1 MQKTKKK
8 SFDWYGMRQHF
19 SIRKYHFGAASVLLG
34 MSLALGAGAQVAQ
47 AEGTVASSEATTVTI
62 ASSTATSASS
72 EAVVTE
78 ETLASTTETSVLAAE
93 TATSTSTET
102 VASTTETVASTTASS
117 ATTERSAA
125 INYIVQYVLEDGTVV
140 KADVNA
146 ATVNTTETTA
156 KATVVVSTDL
166 PAGYELASGQTATV
180 TQEVTEGAAN
190 VVTVKV
196 VKKAEATTTTA
207 TTESKAKETASSETT
222 TSTETAK
229 PSEAATTATVAETVK
244 TPATVEEAK
253 VVLEQVTSEAEVLAN
268 EAERLVAAADSDNTA
283 LKAAAAATKLTA
295 TEATAVLND
304 SAATLEAVNA
314 QIDTV
319 RTNVEALVLE
329 LRKYYV
335 NGDIVALLNT
345 TTSTTAATT
354 LNVTN
359 PNSVNYAQSGVWVI
373 PDPVKAAN
381 SGLPVA
387 DVKATI
393 TEADK
398 GYPTG
403 YSGDQ
408 DANRDTFLIYNL
420 DTVDGYGDGNN
431 FNDWVGHNYY
441 ITFSVSTDKTERETK
456 DVVYAKLVEKT
467 DAGDVVVNTMELTP
481 GVSNNFDELKV
492 LEGGGERGTTKYGF
506 LYTVQ
511 TVNGGTTRSLAIDNS
526 NGSNKNTHL
535 YNKLEPNVVGT
546 EYNSS
551 TAIVPGSTTQTTT
564 YYVKENEDTG
574 RPREMLA
581 KYTQTDGLVGDAFH
595 IAGAIDFDNYELIAS
610 ELPTVK
616 SGVLASDYVKGTQWV
631 VLRGNYNEARLLT
644 ITDESGSLQ
653 YQMYMLDPNN
663 PDWETFYKNNMANAT
678 IDDFK
683 DYFKLM
689 FTSEVIAPG
698 NKNTKEGTFSEKF
711 YEADKLVLES
721 TVVQVLNHNGDVL
734 GTLSD
739 DKSTITTTSG
749 ATISVASAT
758 NTMVTDTNG
767 DVYTLNHLKVYKTDA
782 DGKYVDVDGNVLTP
796 ILWHVDAP
804 QRKVNGKDEIYPG
817 YGTKTPIETDTVTVE
832 TGPWDKKDMSKDTES
847 VWYLGWNY
855 HTAASETRLTDSEA
869 GKTAWDFGG
878 LEMSMPNNNAKNEQH
893 ARYWYSEKG
902 GVEVYYITADG
913 TVLKDFTAAD
923 GSTVADKNVLVDH
936 GVAGTTYNTET
947 VRYASITAA
956 DGTVYYYKEI
966 DTKAADLHPVINDT
980 TDKDYRANEKIDA
993 EDGTIT
999 TDTVKQMTYV
1009 YEKAGSVNVNYV
1021 DVNGTEIKADV
1032 LDVENGQPGSNY
1044 DTLADNRPD
1053 TIVATDGKT
1062 YKLVPAGD
1070 YPVGTVAADSN
1081 LASGDA
1087 PTGAVEAGVTKEVTY
1102 VYQEVKGNVIVNYVD
1117 ENGKPISGI
1126 TDADKETA
1134 STVEDTP
1141 ESSTG
1146 TEYNTTDLR
1155 PNTITTADGK
1165 IYKLVPSANPANETG
1180 KVVEGTTEVT
1190 YVYKLVEGDV
1200 IVHYVDTEGNTIAK
1214 DVTDTQ
1220 ITDTGTDYNTKKDNK
1235 PEKIVNDETGK
1246 TYYILP
1252 ENEVKDGSAPEVGK
1266 VVEGTSHVTYVYQE
1280 AGNVVVNYITEDG
1293 KPLSGTTNTGATT
1306 ASTVDDTKD
1315 GKPGSTYDT
1324 TDLKPTKITTDE
1336 GKTYELV
1343 PASTVGDETGDVEAG
1358 KTKEVTYV
1366 YKEVK
1371 GNVVVNYVNTDGK
1384 VIQAPVTDTPETS
1397 TGTDYNTTDKKP
1409 EKIVEDAT
1417 GDVYYILPQD
1427 EVQAGSAPETG
1438 KVVEGTTEVTY
1449 VYQKAGNVVVNYI
1462 TEDGTVIKDPVNDET
1477 NQKPGTEYNTT
1488 DNKPTTITTKDGKTY
1503 ELIPAATRGNET
1515 GDVEAGKT
1523 TEVTY
1528 VYKEVKG
1535 SVVVNYISTTGEEL
1549 QAQVV
1554 DTPESSTGTG
1564 YDTTDVKPE
1573 TITTKDGRT
1582 FKLVPKMT
1590 QGSETGD
1597 VVPGVTEVT
1606 YVYEEVKGDVVVN
1619 YVNTDRKVIATPVVD
1634 TKTTSTGTAYDTTDN
1649 KPEKIVEDATG
1660 DVYYYKEVQAGSNE
1674 TGKVV
1679 EGTTEVTYVYEKAG
1693 NVVVN
1698 YTLADGTVIKDPVK
1712 DETNQ
1717 KPGSPYDTKD
1727 NKPETITTT
1736 DGKVYKLVPT
1746 ATKGNETGDV
1756 EAGKTIEV
1764 TYIYEE
1770 VKSDVVVEYYNTA
1783 GEVIAKTVVDEDDK
1797 SVGTDYDT
1805 DVDNKPAKITT
1816 EDGTVYYYKEVKDS
1830 SAPTTGKV
1838 AETTTTVQYVYEQ
1851 AGNVVVNYKLEDGTV
1866 IKAPVNDET
1875 NAKPG
1880 TEYNTTDNKPET
1892 ITTADGK
1899 TYELIPTATIGK
1911 ETGNVEA
1918 GKTTEVTYVYKEV
1931 KGSVVVNYVN
1941 TAGEVIA
1948 PQVVDTKTTSTGTDY
1963 DTTDNKP
1970 AKITTKDGKTY
1981 KLVPTLTKGSETGD
1995 VVPGVTQV
2003 TYVYEEVKGD
2013 VVVNYV
2019 NTDGKVIASQVVDT
2033 KTTSTGTDYDTTDNK
2048 PAKITAEDGTVYY
2061 YKEVDATSAT
2071 ETGKVVE
2078 GTTEITYVY
2087 EQAGSVTVNYVTTD
2101 GTVIK
2106 SPVKDEENAEPGK
2119 TYSTEDNKPETITT
2133 EDGKTY
2139 KLVPNATTGE
2149 ENGTITSGE
2158 DKQVTY
2164 VYEEVKG
2171 DVVVE
2176 YYNTAGEKIAKDVED
2191 TPASSTGTAYTTLDN
2206 KPAKITAADGTVY
2219 YYKEVKADSAAETGD
2234 VVEGTTTVQYVYEPA
2249 GSVTVNYVTTNGT
2262 PIKTPVK
2269 DEENAEPG
2277 KSYSTEDNKPTTIT
2291 TEDGKTYKLVPSLTT
2306 GEEKG
2311 SVTPGEDKQVTYV
2324 YEEVKGNVVVNYI
2337 DTEGNVIKA
2346 PVTDTPSTSTGT
2358 SYDTTDNKPTTI
2370 TTEDGTEYKLVPV
2383 LTKGNENGSVV
2394 EGTTQVTYV
2403 YQKVTPA
2410 AKTGNV
2416 VVEYYNTA
2424 GKQIASDVVDT
2435 PETTTGTVY
2444 ETFDFKPAS
2453 ITKDGVTYFY
2463 KEVKDTSAAEKG
2475 TVVEG
2480 TTTVQYVYEPAGSV
2494 TVNYVTTDGTVIKSP
2509 VKDEENAKPGK
2520 TYSTEDN
2527 KPTTITTEDGKTY
2540 KLVPSSTTGEE
2551 NGSVTSGEDKQ
2562 VTYVYEEVK
2571 GDVVVNYID
2580 TEGNVIKAPVT
2591 DTPSTSTGT
2600 SYDTTDNKPTTITT
2614 EDGTEYKLVPVL
2626 TKGEENGSV
2635 VEGTT
2640 QVTYVYQKVTTPAPN
2655 PNGSVVV
2662 NYVNTNGETIATS
2675 VNDTTDAAL
2684 DTTYNTTDFKPAV
2697 IKHNGVTYFY
2707 KEVKAGDNESG
2718 KVVEGTTEVTYVYE
2732 PAGSVTVNYVTTNGT
2747 VIKSPVK
2754 DEENA
2759 EPGKTYTTEDN
2770 KPSTI
2775 TTEDGKTYKL
2785 VPSLTTGE
2793 ENGSVTP
2800 GEDKQVTYVYEEVKG
2815 NVLVNYI
2822 DTEGNVIAA
2831 QVEDTSSTSTGTS
2844 YDTTDNKPTTIT
2856 IADGS
2861 VYELVPV
2868 LTQGNENG
2876 SVVEGTTEVT
2886 YVYRKVSSAVK
2897 SPVTNHVDEN
2907 GKSISP
2913 QEDGTKPNT
2922 SIPGYEFTG
2931 KTTTDEDGNVTHVY
2945 RKVSPK
2951 GTVVV
2956 NYVTEDGTVIKS
2968 PVNDETDAPAGK
2980 SYDTTDNKPTEI
2992 TKEDGSRYVLIP
3004 SKTIGTENGT
3014 VEGGKTTEITYVYK
3028 KVANWIPEIPG
3039 VPENERPVVPY
3050 PFDPNN
3056 PDVPVTPTPGTVIPN
3071 VPGYTPVD
3079 PKDNTPLKPVDP
3091 NDPGKGYVPPTPEKP
3106 GEDTPIPYVQ
3116 NGNVVVN
3123 YVTEDGTVIKAP
3135 VQDETNVP
3143 AGKSYDTTDNKPKT
3157 ITTEDGTTYE
3167 LVRVDG
3173 SENGKVEGGKTT
3185 EVTYVYRK
3193 VTPAKKVVT
3202 KHVDEEGNPIAP
3214 QEDGTTPNKSIPG
3227 YEFTGKTTTDENGNT
3242 THVYRKVTTPAK
3254 KVVTKH
3260 VDENGNPVSPQEEGT
3275 TPNKGNSI
3283 PGYVYV
3289 STTTDSDGNTT
3300 HVYRKVKTSHID
3312 ENGNPISPEEEG
3324 KTSNKGTSIPG
3335 YEFTGK
3341 TITLP
3346 NGDTLHIYR
3355 KKTPGTPT
3363 TPVTPEPG
3371 RPGTQVPSAPAKP
3384 GQPATPKAGKA
3395 QLPNTGETSSA
3406 TGVLG
3411 VAMLVAAL
3419 AIAGK
3424 RRRNED

>member
-1 MQKTKKK
+1 MRKAKKK
-8 SFDWYGMRQHF
+8 SFDWYGTRQHF

-34 MSLALGAGAQVAQ
+34 MSLALGAGAQAVQ
-47 AEGTVASSEATTVTI
+47 AEETLASSETTTAV
-62 ASSTATSASS
+62 ASTTDTSASS
-72 EAVVTE
+72 EAVVE
-78 ETLASTTETSVLAAE
+78 EATVASSTETAVSASE
-93 TATSTSTET
+93 TATSTSSSTE
-102 VASTTETVASTTASS
+102 ASTTETVATAT
-117 ATTERSAA
+117 ATSTERSAT

-222 TSTETAK
+222 TSTETK
-229 PSEAATTATVAETVK
+229 AATTEAVAETVK

-295 TEATAVLND
+295 SEATAVLND
-304 SAATLEAVNA
+304 SAATLESVNA
-314 QIDTV
+314 QIDAV
-319 RTNVEALVLE
+319 RTNVEALALE

-345 TTSTTAATT
+345 TTSADGTSTIDASNA
-354 LNVTN
+354 
-359 PNSVNYAQSGVWVI
+359 NSIYYAQNGVWYI
-373 PDPVKAAN
+373 PDLVKAAN
-381 SGLPVA
+381 SGLPVG
-387 DVKATI
+387 DQEATI
-393 TEADK
+393 TEGNKNIPD
-398 GYPTG
+398 GYIA
-403 YSGDQ
+403 DQ
-408 DANRDTFLIYNL
+408 DANRDTFLILNL
-420 DTVDGYGDGNN
+420 DTVAGDGKG
-431 FNDWVGHNYY
+431 FNDWVGKNYY
-441 ITFSVSTDKTERETK
+441 ITFSVSTDAAERAAN

-467 DAGDVVVNTMELTP
+467 DSGSTVVNTIELQN
-481 GVSNNFDELKV
+481 GVQNNFDELKV
-492 LEGGGERGTTKYGF
+492 LEAPGEHSTAYGF
-506 LYTVQ
+506 TYNVQ
-511 TVNGGTTRSLAIDNS
+511 TVNGGTTRNIALANS
-526 NGSNKNTHL
+526 NGNNRNAIVYS
-535 YNKLEPNVVGT
+535 KLESSRVGVPF
-546 EYNSS
+546 
-551 TAIVPGSTTQTTT
+551 TATTFLVTGSTTQTTS
-564 YYVKENEDTG
+564 YFVKENASTG
-574 RPREMLA
+574 RVRELLA
-581 KYTQTDGLVGDAFH
+581 KYTQTDGLIGDAFN
-595 IAGAIDFDNYELIAS
+595 IAGAIDFDNYELIDS
-610 ELPTVK
+610 ELPTVT
-616 SGVLASDYVKGTQWV
+616 SGTLVSDYVVGTQYV
-631 VLRGNYNEARLLT
+631 VLRGNYNEARMYT
-644 ITDESGSLQ
+644 ITDLDGSVQ
-653 YQMYMLDPNN
+653 IQTYMLDPNN
-663 PDWETFYKNNMANAT
+663 PDWETFYKNNMNNAT
-678 IDDFK
+678 ISDFPE
-683 DYFKLM
+683 YFKLM
-689 FTSEVIAPG
+689 FTTEVIAPQG
-698 NKNTKEGTFSEKF
+698 YNSKEGTFSSKF

-721 TVVQVLNHNGDVL
+721 TEIQVLDANGDVL
-734 GTLSD
+734 GVLSD
-739 DKSTITTTSG
+739 DKTTIKTTSG
-749 ATISVASAT
+749 ATISVAST
-758 NTMVTDTNG
+758 TDTMVTGKDGTI
-767 DVYTLNHLKVYKTDA
+767 YTVNYNKIYKTDA
-782 DGKYVDVDGNVLTP
+782 DGNYVDADGNVLTP
-796 ILWHVDAP
+796 IVWDYQKPNNEFVPGIYHDGEKGVD
-804 QRKVNGKDEIYPG
+804 GI
-817 YGTKTPIETDTVTVE
+817 TIS
-832 TGPWDKKDMSKDTES
+832 TGPLSATEHPEGVLYFGYTYKTS
-847 VWYLGWNY
+847 E
-855 HTAASETRLTDSEA
+855 SETRLTDSE
-869 GKTAWDFGG
+869 KDKRWDVGG
-878 LEMSMPNNNAKNEQH
+878 LEQTLRNANSKNEQH
-893 ARYWYSEKG
+893 ARYWYIEKG
-902 GVEVYYITADG
+902 GVEVYYITEDG
-913 TVLKDFTAAD
+913 TVLTDFTAAD
-923 GSTVADKNVLVDH
+923 GSTVADKNVIVGH
-936 GVAGTTYNTET
+936 GDTDSAYDTSS
-947 VRYASITAA
+947 VRYTSITAA
-956 DGTVYYYKEI
+956 DGTVYLYKEI
-966 DTKAADLHPVINDT
+966 DTTTANLHPVVNDT
-980 TDKDYRANEKIDA
+980 TDTDYRANEKIDA
-993 EDGTIT
+993 ETGTIK
-999 TDTVKQMTYV
+999 TDTVKQLTYV
-1009 YEKAGSVNVNYV
+1009 YEKAG
-1021 DVNGTEIKADV
+1021 
-1032 LDVENGQPGSNY
+1032 
-1044 DTLADNRPD
+1044 
-1053 TIVATDGKT
+1053 
-1062 YKLVPAGD
+1062 
-1070 YPVGTVAADSN
+1070 
-1081 LASGDA
+1081 
-1087 PTGAVEAGVTKEVTY
+1087 
-1102 VYQEVKGNVIVNYVD
+1102 NVIVHYVD
-1117 ENGKPISGI
+1117 ENGNPISGI
-1126 TDADKETA
+1126 TNAGTETE
-1134 STVEDTP
+1134 STVTDTDY
-1141 ESSTG
+1141 SVGG
-1146 TEYNTTDLR
+1146 TDYDTKDLK

-1165 IYKLVPSANPANETG
+1165 IYKLVPAATQGNETG
-1180 KVVEGTTEVT
+1180 EVVAGETLEVT

-1200 IVHYVDTEGNTIAK
+1200 IVHYVDTEGNTIAD

-1220 ITDTGTDYNTKKDNK
+1220 ITDTGTDYDTTDNK
-1235 PEKIVNDETGK
+1235 PNKIVNDETGDV
-1246 TYYILP
+1246 YYILP
-1252 ENEVKDGSAPEVGK
+1252 TDEVKAGDKETGK
-1266 VVEGTSHVTYVYQE
+1266 VVEGTTEVTYIYQK

-1343 PASTVGDETGDVEAG
+1343 PASTVGDETGTVEAG

-1384 VIQAPVTDTPETS
+1384 VIASQVDDTKTTS
-1397 TGTDYNTTDKKP
+1397 TGTDYNTTDNKP

-1619 YVNTDRKVIATPVVD
+1619 YVNTDGKVIASQVVD
-1634 TKTTSTGTAYDTTDN
+1634 TKTTSTGTDYDTTDN

-1660 DVYYYKEVQAGSNE
+1660 DVYYILPTDEVKAGDKE

-1679 EGTTEVTYVYEKAG
+1679 EGTTEVTYIYQKAG

-1698 YTLADGTVIKDPVK
+1698 YITEAGTVIKQPVN

-1717 KPGSPYDTKD
+1717 KPGTEYNTTD
-1727 NKPETITTT
+1727 NKHETITTT
-1736 DGKVYKLVPT
+1736 DGKVYKLVPA
-1746 ATKGNETGDV
+1746 ATIGNETGDV
-1756 EAGKTIEV
+1756 EAGKTTEV
-1764 TYIYEE
+1764 TYVYKE
-1770 VKSDVVVEYYNTA
+1770 VTSDVVVEYYNTA

-1805 DVDNKPAKITT
+1805 DVDHKPEKITT

-1899 TYELIPTATIGK
+1899 TYELIPTATIGN
-1911 ETGNVEA
+1911 ETGDVEA

-1931 KGSVVVNYVN
+1931 KGSVVVNYVDEN
-1941 TAGEVIA
+1941 GNPISGVTDAGKETASTVE
-1948 PQVVDTKTTSTGTDY
+1948 DTPETSTGTKY
-1963 DTTDNKP
+1963 DTTDLRPNT
-1970 AKITTKDGKTY
+1970 ITTADGKTY
-1981 KLVPTLTKGSETGD
+1981 KLVPKLTQGSETGE

-2019 NTDGKVIASQVVDT
+2019 NTDGKVIATPVVDT
-2033 KTTSTGTDYDTTDNK
+2033 KTTSTGTAYDTTDNK
-2048 PAKITAEDGTVYY
+2048 PTKIVEDSTGDVYY
-2061 YKEVDATSAT
+2061 YKEVDAKSAT
-2071 ETGKVVE
+2071 ETGNVVE
-2078 GTTEITYVY
+2078 GTTEVTYVY
-2087 EQAGSVTVNYVTTD
+2087 EKAGSVTVNYVTTD

-2106 SPVKDEENAEPGK
+2106 S
-2119 TYSTEDNKPETITT
+2119 
-2133 EDGKTY
+2133 
-2139 KLVPNATTGE
+2139 
-2149 ENGTITSGE
+2149 
-2158 DKQVTY
+2158 
-2164 VYEEVKG
+2164 
-2171 DVVVE
+2171 
-2176 YYNTAGEKIAKDVED
+2176 
-2191 TPASSTGTAYTTLDN
+2191 
-2206 KPAKITAADGTVY
+2206 
-2219 YYKEVKADSAAETGD
+2219 
-2234 VVEGTTTVQYVYEPA
+2234 
-2249 GSVTVNYVTTNGT
+2249 
-2262 PIKTPVK
+2262 PVK

-2291 TEDGKTYKLVPSLTT
+2291 TEDGKTYRLVPNKTT
-2306 GEEKG
+2306 GEETG
-2311 SVTPGEDKQVTYV
+2311 TVTSGEDKQITYV
-2324 YEEVKGNVVVNYI
+2324 YEEVKGNVVVNYV

-2346 PVTDTPSTSTGT
+2346 PVTDTASTSTGT
-2358 SYDTTDNKPTTI
+2358 AYDTTDNKPETI

-2403 YQKVTPA
+2403 YRKVETPA

-2424 GKQIASDVVDT
+2424 GEKIATDVVDT

-2444 ETFDFKPAS
+2444 ETFDFKPAT

-2494 TVNYVTTDGTVIKSP
+2494 TVNYVTTDGTVIKTP
-2509 VKDEENAKPGK
+2509 VKDEENAEPGK

-2540 KLVPSSTTGEE
+2540 KLVPSLTTGEE

-2580 TEGNVIKAPVT
+2580 TEGNVIKASVT

-2684 DTTYNTTDFKPAV
+2684 DTAYDTTDYKPAV
-2697 IKHNGVTYFY
+2697 ITHNGVTYYY
-2707 KEVKAGDNESG
+2707 KEVKAGDSETG
-2718 KVVEGTTEVTYVYE
+2718 KVVEGTTSVTYVYE
-2732 PAGSVTVNYVTTNGT
+2732 PAGSVTVNYVTTDGT
-2747 VIKSPVK
+2747 VIKTPVK

-2759 EPGKTYTTEDN
+2759 EPGKTYSTEDN
-2770 KPSTI
+2770 KPTTI

-2793 ENGSVTP
+2793 ENGSVTS
-2800 GEDKQVTYVYEEVKG
+2800 GEDKKVTYVYEEVKG
-2815 NVLVNYI
+2815 NVVVNYI
-2822 DTEGNVIAA
+2822 DTEGNVIASP
-2831 QVEDTSSTSTGTS
+2831 VEDTASTSTGTS
-2844 YDTTDNKPTTIT
+2844 YNTTDNKPTTIT
-2856 IADGS
+2856 TADGS
-2861 VYELVPV
+2861 VYEIVPV

-2876 SVVEGTTEVT
+2876 SVVEGTTQVT

-2922 SIPGYEFTG
+2922 SISGYEFTG
-2931 KTTTDEDGNVTHVY
+2931 KTTVDKDGNVTHVY

-2956 NYVTEDGTVIKS
+2956 NYVTEDGTVISK
-2968 PVNDETDAPAGK
+2968 PVTDTP
-2980 SYDTTDNKPTEI
+2980 SSDVDTPYNTTDNKP
-2992 TKEDGSRYVLIP
+2992 G
-3004 SKTIGTENGT
+3004 
-3014 VEGGKTTEITYVYK
+3014 
-3028 KVANWIPEIPG
+3028 
-3039 VPENERPVVPY
+3039 
-3050 PFDPNN
+3050 
-3056 PDVPVTPTPGTVIPN
+3056 
-3071 VPGYTPVD
+3071 
-3079 PKDNTPLKPVDP
+3079 
-3091 NDPGKGYVPPTPEKP
+3091 
-3106 GEDTPIPYVQ
+3106 
-3116 NGNVVVN
+3116 
-3123 YVTEDGTVIKAP
+3123 
-3135 VQDETNVP
+3135 
-3143 AGKSYDTTDNKPKT
+3143 T
-3157 ITTEDGTTYE
+3157 ITFNGEEYE

-3173 SENGKVEGGKTT
+3173 TENGKVVEGETV
-3185 EVTYVYRK
+3185 VTYVYRK

-3202 KHVDEEGNPIAP
+3202 KHVDENGNPIAP

-3242 THVYRKVTTPAK
+3242 THVYRKVTPAK
-3254 KVVTKH
+3254 KVVTNH
-3260 VDENGNPVSPQEEGT
+3260 VDEEGNVISPQEDGT
-3275 TPNKGNSI
+3275 TPDKSI
-3283 PGYVYV
+3283 PGYEFTGK
-3289 STTTDSDGNTT
+3289 TTTDENGNTT
-3300 HVYRKVKTSHID
+3300 HVYRKVTPAKKVVTNHVD
-3312 ENGNPISPEEEG
+3312 EEGNVISPQED
-3324 KTSNKGTSIPG
+3324 GTTPDKSIPG

-3341 TITLP
+3341 TITDE
-3346 NGDTLHIYR
+3346 NGNTTHVYR
-3355 KKTPGTPT
+3355 KVTPKGTVVVNYITEDGTVISKPVTDTPSSDVDTPYNTTDNKPGTIT
-3363 TPVTPEPG
+3363 FNGEEYELV
-3371 RPGTQVPSAPAKP
+3371 RVDGTEN
-3384 GQPATPKAGKA
+3384 GKVVE
-3395 QLPNTGETSSA
+3395 GETVV
-3406 TGVLG
+3406 TYVY
-3411 VAMLVAAL
+3411 
-3419 AIAGK
+3419 
-3424 RRRNED
+3424 R

>member
-1 MQKTKKK
+1 MRKAKKK
-8 SFDWYGMRQHF
+8 SFDWYGTRQHF

-34 MSLALGAGAQVAQ
+34 MSLALGAGAQAVQ
-47 AEGTVASSEATTVTI
+47 A
-62 ASSTATSASS
+62 
-72 EAVVTE
+72 E
-78 ETLASTTETSVLAAE
+78 ETLASSETTTAVASTTDTSASTEAVVEEATVASSTETAVSASE
-93 TATSTSTET
+93 TATSTSSSTE
-102 VASTTETVASTTASS
+102 ASTTETVATAT
-117 ATTERSAA
+117 ATSTERSAT
-125 INYIVQYVLEDGTVV
+125 INYIVQYVLEDGTLV
-140 KADVNA
+140 KADVKL
-146 ATVNTTETTA
+146 ATVSTTEATA
-156 KATVVVSTDL
+156 KTSVTVATEL
-166 PAGYELASGQTATV
+166 PAGYELATGQAATV
-180 TQEVTEGAAN
+180 SQEVTENGEN
-190 VVTVKV
+190 IVTVKV
-196 VKKAEATTTTA
+196 VKKAEEKAATTTS
-207 TTESKAKETASSETT
+207 TETVKSSEAAAST

-229 PSEAATTATVAETVK
+229 SSEAATTTETVTETVK

-304 SAATLEAVNA
+304 SAATLESVNA
-314 QIDTV
+314 QIDAV
-319 RTNVEALVLE
+319 RTNVEALALE
-329 LRKYYV
+329 LRKFYP

-345 TTSTTAATT
+345 TTSTTAASS
-354 LNVTN
+354 LDVNN
-359 PNSVNYAQSGVWVI
+359 PNSVVYAQHGIWVI

-381 SGLPVA
+381 SGLPVG
-387 DVKATI
+387 DQPATI

-398 GYPTG
+398 NYPTG
-403 YSGDQ
+403 YIGDQ
-408 DANRDTFLIYNL
+408 DANRDTFAIYNL
-420 DTVDGYGDGNN
+420 DTANGYGDSNN

-456 DVVYAKLVEKT
+456 DVIYAKLVEKT

-492 LEGGGERGTTKYGF
+492 LEGDATHNTTYGF

-511 TVNGGTTRSLAIDNS
+511 TVNGGTTRSLTISNS
-526 NGSNKNTHL
+526 NGNNRNTFL
-535 YNKLEPNVVGT
+535 FNKLETNKVNQPVT
-546 EYNSS
+546 LAS
-551 TAIVPGSTTQTTT
+551 TIVPGSTTQSTT
-564 YYVKENEDTG
+564 YYVKENKDTG
-574 RPREMLA
+574 RPRELLA
-581 KYTQTDGLVGDAFH
+581 KYTQTDGLVGDKYH
-595 IAGAIDFDNYELIAS
+595 IAGAVDFDKYELIAS
-610 ELPTVK
+610 ELPPVTE
-616 SGVLASDYVKGTQWV
+616 GVLASDYVKGTQWV
-631 VLRGNYNEARLLT
+631 VLRGNNNQARLLT

-653 YQMYMLDPNN
+653 YQMYMLDPQN
-663 PDWETFYKNNMANAT
+663 PDWATFYKGNMANAT

-689 FTSEVIAPG
+689 FTSEVVAPG

-711 YEADKLVLES
+711 YEANKLVLES
-721 TVVQVLNHNGDVL
+721 TVVQVLDDNGDVL

-749 ATISVASAT
+749 ATIALASAT

-782 DGKYVDVDGNVLTP
+782 DGNYVDADGNVLTP
-796 ILWHVDAP
+796 IQWKVDAP
-804 QRKVNGKDEIYPG
+804 QRLVNGSYQIYPG
-817 YGTKTPIETDTVTVE
+817 YGTETPFTTDTVKVE
-832 TGPWDKKDMSKDTES
+832 TGPWNSNDMSKDTEA
-847 VWYLGWNY
+847 VWYFGWNY
-855 HTAASETRLTDSEA
+855 HTADSEKRLTDTEA
-869 GKTAWDFGG
+869 KPAWDFGG
-878 LEMSMPNNNAKNEQH
+878 AEFGMPNNNAKNEQH

-913 TVLKDFTAAD
+913 TVLTDFTAAD

-980 TDKDYRANEKIDA
+980 TDTDYRANEKIDA

-1220 ITDTGTDYNTKKDNK
+1220 ITDTGTDYNTKEDNK

-1343 PASTVGDETGDVEAG
+1343 PASTVGDETGTVEAG

-1397 TGTDYNTTDKKP
+1397 TGTDYNTTDNKP

-1660 DVYYYKEVQAGSNE
+1660 DVYYILPADEVKAGDKE

-1679 EGTTEVTYVYEKAG
+1679 EGTTEVTYIYQKAG

-1698 YTLADGTVIKDPVK
+1698 YITEDGTVIKQPVN

-1717 KPGSPYDTKD
+1717 KPGTEYNTTD
-1727 NKPETITTT
+1727 NKHETITTT
-1736 DGKVYKLVPT
+1736 DGKVYKLVPA
-1746 ATKGNETGDV
+1746 ATIGNETGDV
-1756 EAGKTIEV
+1756 EAGKTTEV
-1764 TYIYEE
+1764 TYVYKE
-1770 VKSDVVVEYYNTA
+1770 VTSDVVVEYYNTA

-1797 SVGTDYDT
+1797 SIGTDYDT
-1805 DVDNKPAKITT
+1805 DVDNKPEKITT

-1851 AGNVVVNYKLEDGTV
+1851 AGNVVVNYITEDGTV
-1866 IKAPVNDET
+1866 IKKPVNDET

-1880 TEYNTTDNKPET
+1880 TEYNTTDNKPTT
-1892 ITTADGK
+1892 ITTEDGK
-1899 TYELIPTATIGK
+1899 TYELIPTATIGT
-1911 ETGNVEA
+1911 EEGTVEA

-1931 KGSVVVNYVN
+1931 KGSVVVNYV
-1941 TAGEVIA
+1941 TTDGTVIKD
-1948 PQVVDTKTTSTGTDY
+1948 PVTDTPETSTGTSY

-1970 AKITTKDGKTY
+1970 ETITKDGKTY
-1981 KLVPTLTKGSETGD
+1981 KLVPKLTQGSETGD
-1995 VVPGVTQV
+1995 VVPGVTEV

-2019 NTDGKVIASQVVDT
+2019 NTDGKVIAPQVVDT
-2033 KTTSTGTDYDTTDNK
+2033 KTTSTGTGYDTTDNK
-2048 PAKITAEDGTVYY
+2048 PAKITTEDGTVYY
-2061 YKEVDATSAT
+2061 YKEVDAKSAT
-2071 ETGKVVE
+2071 ETGNVVE
-2078 GTTEITYVY
+2078 GTTEVTYVY
-2087 EQAGSVTVNYVTTD
+2087 EKAGSVTVNYVTTD

-2106 SPVKDEENAEPGK
+2106 S
-2119 TYSTEDNKPETITT
+2119 
-2133 EDGKTY
+2133 
-2139 KLVPNATTGE
+2139 
-2149 ENGTITSGE
+2149 
-2158 DKQVTY
+2158 
-2164 VYEEVKG
+2164 
-2171 DVVVE
+2171 
-2176 YYNTAGEKIAKDVED
+2176 
-2191 TPASSTGTAYTTLDN
+2191 
-2206 KPAKITAADGTVY
+2206 
-2219 YYKEVKADSAAETGD
+2219 
-2234 VVEGTTTVQYVYEPA
+2234 
-2249 GSVTVNYVTTNGT
+2249 
-2262 PIKTPVK
+2262 PVK

-2291 TEDGKTYKLVPSLTT
+2291 TEDGKTYKLVPNKTT
-2306 GEEKG
+2306 GEETG
-2311 SVTPGEDKQVTYV
+2311 TVTSGEDKQITYV
-2324 YEEVKGNVVVNYI
+2324 YEEVKGDVVVNYV

-2346 PVTDTPSTSTGT
+2346 PVTDTASTSTGT
-2358 SYDTTDNKPTTI
+2358 AYDTTDNKPETI

-2424 GKQIASDVVDT
+2424 GEKIASDVVDT

-2509 VKDEENAKPGK
+2509 VKDEENAEPGK

-2684 DTTYNTTDFKPAV
+2684 DTAYDTTDYKPAV
-2697 IKHNGVTYFY
+2697 IKHNGVTYYY
-2707 KEVKAGDNESG
+2707 KEVKAGDSETG

-2732 PAGSVTVNYVTTNGT
+2732 PAGSVTVNYVTTDGT
-2747 VIKSPVK
+2747 VIKTPVK

-2759 EPGKTYTTEDN
+2759 EPGKTYSTEDN
-2770 KPSTI
+2770 KPTTI

-2793 ENGSVTP
+2793 ENGSVTS

-2815 NVLVNYI
+2815 NVVVNYI
-2822 DTEGNVIAA
+2822 DTEGNVIASP
-2831 QVEDTSSTSTGTS
+2831 VEDTASTSTGTG
-2844 YDTTDNKPTTIT
+2844 YNTTDNKPTTIT
-2856 IADGS
+2856 TADGS
-2861 VYELVPV
+2861 VYEIVPV

-2876 SVVEGTTEVT
+2876 SVVEGTTQVT

-2907 GKSISP
+2907 GKTISP

-2931 KTTTDEDGNVTHVY
+2931 KTTVDEDGNVTHVY
-2945 RKVSPK
+2945 RKVTPK

-2956 NYVTEDGTVIKS
+2956 NYVTEDGTVISK
-2968 PVNDETDAPAGK
+2968 PVTDTP
-2980 SYDTTDNKPTEI
+2980 SSDVDTPYDTTDNKP
-2992 TKEDGSRYVLIP
+2992 G
-3004 SKTIGTENGT
+3004 
-3014 VEGGKTTEITYVYK
+3014 
-3028 KVANWIPEIPG
+3028 
-3039 VPENERPVVPY
+3039 
-3050 PFDPNN
+3050 
-3056 PDVPVTPTPGTVIPN
+3056 
-3071 VPGYTPVD
+3071 
-3079 PKDNTPLKPVDP
+3079 
-3091 NDPGKGYVPPTPEKP
+3091 
-3106 GEDTPIPYVQ
+3106 
-3116 NGNVVVN
+3116 
-3123 YVTEDGTVIKAP
+3123 
-3135 VQDETNVP
+3135 
-3143 AGKSYDTTDNKPKT
+3143 T
-3157 ITTEDGTTYE
+3157 ITFNGEEYE

-3173 SENGKVEGGKTT
+3173 TENGKVVEGETV
-3185 EVTYVYRK
+3185 VTYVYRK
-3193 VTPAKKVVT
+3193 VTPAKTVVT

-3242 THVYRKVTTPAK
+3242 THVYRKVTPAK

-3260 VDENGNPVSPQEEGT
+3260 VDENGNPIAPQEDGT
-3275 TPNKGNSI
+3275 TPNK
-3283 PGYVYV
+3283 
-3289 STTTDSDGNTT
+3289 
-3300 HVYRKVKTSHID
+3300 
-3312 ENGNPISPEEEG
+3312 
-3324 KTSNKGTSIPG
+3324 SIPG

-3341 TITLP
+3341 TTTDE
-3346 NGDTLHIYR
+3346 NGNTTHVYR
-3355 KKTPGTPT
+3355 K
-3363 TPVTPEPG
+3363 VTP
-3371 RPGTQVPSAPAKP
+3371 AK
-3384 GQPATPKAGKA
+3384 K
-3395 QLPNTGETSSA
+3395 
-3406 TGVLG
+3406 V
-3411 VAMLVAAL
+3411 V
-3419 AIAGK
+3419 
-3424 RRRNED
+3424 

>member
-1 MQKTKKK
+1 MRKAKKK
-8 SFDWYGMRQHF
+8 SFDWYGTRQHF

-34 MSLALGAGAQVAQ
+34 MSLALGAGAQAVQ
-47 AEGTVASSEATTVTI
+47 AEETLASSETTAV
-62 ASSTATSASS
+62 ASTTDTSASS

-78 ETLASTTETSVLAAE
+78 ATVASSTETAVSASE
-93 TATSTSTET
+93 TATSTSSSTE
-102 VASTTETVASTTASS
+102 ASTTETATATS
-117 ATTERSAA
+117 TERSAT

-207 TTESKAKETASSETT
+207 TTESKATATTESKATATTESKATATASSETT
-222 TSTETAK
+222 TSTETK
-229 PSEAATTATVAETVK
+229 AATTEAVAETVK

-268 EAERLVAAADSDNTA
+268 EAERLVAASDSDNTA

-304 SAATLEAVNA
+304 SAATLESVNA
-314 QIDTV
+314 QIDAV
-319 RTNVEALVLE
+319 RTNVEALALE

-345 TTSTTAATT
+345 TTSTTAATS
-354 LNVTN
+354 LKVTN
-359 PNSVNYAQSGVWVI
+359 PNSVDYAQDGIWVI

-387 DVKATI
+387 DVEATI

-420 DTVDGYGDGNN
+420 DTVNGYGDGNN
-431 FNDWVGHNYY
+431 FNDWVGKNYY

-481 GVSNNFDELKV
+481 GVSNNFDQLKV
-492 LEGGGERGTTKYGF
+492 LEGDATHNTTYGF

-511 TVNGGTTRSLAIDNS
+511 TVNGGTTRSLAISNT

-535 YNKLEPNVVGT
+535 YNKLETTKVGT

-616 SGVLASDYVKGTQWV
+616 SGVLASDYVKGTQWI

-653 YQMYMLDPNN
+653 YQMYMLDPQN
-663 PDWETFYKNNMANAT
+663 PNWANFYKANMANAT
-678 IDDFK
+678 IDDLK

-782 DGKYVDVDGNVLTP
+782 NGDYVDADGNVLTP
-796 ILWHVDAP
+796 ILWSVDAP
-804 QRKVNGKDEIYPG
+804 QRKVNDHYEIYPG
-817 YGTKTPIETDTVTVE
+817 YGTVTPFKTDTVTVE
-832 TGPWDKKDMSKDTES
+832 TGPWDKTDMSKDTES

-855 HTAASETRLTDSEA
+855 HTADSEKRLTDTEA

-893 ARYWYSEKG
+893 ARYWYTEKG
-902 GVEVYYITADG
+902 GVEVYYITDDG
-913 TVLKDFTAAD
+913 TVLTNFTAND
-923 GSTVADKNVLVDH
+923 GTTVADKNVVVDH
-936 GVAGTTYNTET
+936 GDTDSAYDTTS
-947 VRYASITAA
+947 VRYSSIKAA
-956 DGTVYYYKEI
+956 DGTVYLYKEI
-966 DTKAADLHPVINDT
+966 DTTTANLHPVVNDT
-980 TDKDYRANEKIDA
+980 TDTDYRANEKIDA
-993 EDGTIT
+993 ETGTIK
-999 TDTVKQMTYV
+999 TDTVKQLTYV
-1009 YEKAGSVNVNYV
+1009 YEKAGNVIVHYV
-1021 DVNGTEIKADV
+1021 D
-1032 LDVENGQPGSNY
+1032 ENGQPISGITNAGTKNQGTTESTVTDTDYSVGGTAY
-1044 DTLADNRPD
+1044 DTKDLKPN
-1053 TIVATDGKT
+1053 TITTEDGKV
-1062 YKLVPAGD
+1062 YKLVPAATQG
-1070 YPVGTVAADSN
+1070 
-1081 LASGDA
+1081 
-1087 PTGAVEAGVTKEVTY
+1087 
-1102 VYQEVKGNVIVNYVD
+1102 
-1117 ENGKPISGI
+1117 
-1126 TDADKETA
+1126 
-1134 STVEDTP
+1134 
-1141 ESSTG
+1141 
-1146 TEYNTTDLR
+1146 
-1155 PNTITTADGK
+1155 
-1165 IYKLVPSANPANETG
+1165 NETG
-1180 KVVEGTTEVT
+1180 EVVAGETQEIT

-1200 IVHYVDTEGNTIAK
+1200 IVHYVDTDGNTIAD
-1214 DVTDTQ
+1214 DVTDQ
-1220 ITDTGTDYNTKKDNK
+1220 VITDTGTPYDTTDNK
-1235 PEKIVNDETGK
+1235 PTKIVNDKTGDV
-1246 TYYILP
+1246 YYILP
-1252 ENEVKDGSAPEVGK
+1252 EGSEIQAGSAAETGK
-1266 VVEGTSHVTYVYQE
+1266 VVEGTTEVTYKYQK

-1343 PASTVGDETGDVEAG
+1343 PASTVGDETGTVEAG

-1462 TEDGTVIKDPVNDET
+1462 TEDGTVIK
-1477 NQKPGTEYNTT
+1477 Q
-1488 DNKPTTITTKDGKTY
+1488 
-1503 ELIPAATRGNET
+1503 
-1515 GDVEAGKT
+1515 
-1523 TEVTY
+1523 
-1528 VYKEVKG
+1528 
-1535 SVVVNYISTTGEEL
+1535 
-1549 QAQVV
+1549 
-1554 DTPESSTGTG
+1554 
-1564 YDTTDVKPE
+1564 
-1573 TITTKDGRT
+1573 
-1582 FKLVPKMT
+1582 
-1590 QGSETGD
+1590 
-1597 VVPGVTEVT
+1597 
-1606 YVYEEVKGDVVVN
+1606 
-1619 YVNTDRKVIATPVVD
+1619 
-1634 TKTTSTGTAYDTTDN
+1634 
-1649 KPEKIVEDATG
+1649 
-1660 DVYYYKEVQAGSNE
+1660 
-1674 TGKVV
+1674 
-1679 EGTTEVTYVYEKAG
+1679 
-1693 NVVVN
+1693 
-1698 YTLADGTVIKDPVK
+1698 
-1712 DETNQ
+1712 
-1717 KPGSPYDTKD
+1717 
-1727 NKPETITTT
+1727 
-1736 DGKVYKLVPT
+1736 
-1746 ATKGNETGDV
+1746 
-1756 EAGKTIEV
+1756 
-1764 TYIYEE
+1764 
-1770 VKSDVVVEYYNTA
+1770 
-1783 GEVIAKTVVDEDDK
+1783 
-1797 SVGTDYDT
+1797 
-1805 DVDNKPAKITT
+1805 
-1816 EDGTVYYYKEVKDS
+1816 
-1830 SAPTTGKV
+1830 
-1838 AETTTTVQYVYEQ
+1838 
-1851 AGNVVVNYKLEDGTV
+1851 
-1866 IKAPVNDET
+1866 PVNDET

-1880 TEYNTTDNKPET
+1880 TEYNTTDNKPTT
-1892 ITTADGK
+1892 ITTEDGK
-1899 TYELIPTATIGK
+1899 TYELIPTATIGT
-1911 ETGNVEA
+1911 ENGEVEA

-1931 KGSVVVNYVN
+1931 KGSVVVNYVDEN
-1941 TAGEVIA
+1941 GNPISGVTDAGKETASTVE
-1948 PQVVDTKTTSTGTDY
+1948 DTPETSTGTKY
-1963 DTTDNKP
+1963 DTTDLRPNT
-1970 AKITTKDGKTY
+1970 ITTADGKTY
-1981 KLVPTLTKGSETGD
+1981 KLVPKLTQGSETGD

-2013 VVVNYV
+2013 VVVEYYDTKGNLISGLS
-2019 NTDGKVIASQVVDT
+2019 DKGEAVDT
-2033 KTTSTGTDYDTTDNK
+2033 KEVDTPSTSTGTAYNTDEDHKPNTITT
-2048 PAKITAEDGTVYY
+2048 ADGTVYY
-2061 YKEVDATSAT
+2061 YKEVKDTSAST
-2071 ETGKVVE
+2071 TGKVVE
-2078 GTTEITYVY
+2078 GTTTVQYVY

-2101 GTVIK
+2101 GTPIK
-2106 SPVKDEENAEPGK
+2106 TPVKDEENAEPGK
-2119 TYSTEDNKPETITT
+2119 SYSTEDNKPETITT

-2139 KLVPNATTGE
+2139 RLVPNKTTGE
-2149 ENGTITSGE
+2149 ETGTVTSGE
-2158 DKQVTY
+2158 DKQITY

-2171 DVVVE
+2171 NVVVE
-2176 YYNTAGEKIAKDVED
+2176 YYNTAGKKIDTDVED

-2206 KPAKITAADGTVY
+2206 KPAKITATDGTVY

-2234 VVEGTTTVQYVYEPA
+2234 VVEGTTTVKYVYEPA
-2249 GSVTVNYVTTNGT
+2249 GSVTVNYVTTDGT
-2262 PIKTPVK
+2262 VIKTPVK

-2277 KSYSTEDNKPTTIT
+2277 KTYSTEDNKPTTITTEDGKTYRLVPNKTTGEETGTVTSGEDKQITYVYEEVKGDVVVNYVDTEGNVIKAPVTDTASTSTGTAYDTTDNKPETITTEDGTVYKLVPVLTKGNENGSVVEGTTQVTYVYQKVTTPAPNPNGSVVVNYVNTNGETIATSVNDTTDAALDTAYDTTDYKPAVIKHNGVTYYYKEVKAGDSETGKVVEGTTSVTYVYEPAGSVTVNYVTTDGTVIKTPVKDEENAEPGKTYSTEDNKPTTIT

-2306 GEEKG
+2306 GEENG
-2311 SVTPGEDKQVTYV
+2311 SVTSGEDKQITYV
-2324 YEEVKGNVVVNYI
+2324 YEEVKGDVVVNYV

-2346 PVTDTPSTSTGT
+2346 SVTDTASTSTGT
-2358 SYDTTDNKPTTI
+2358 AYDTTDNKPETI

-2424 GKQIASDVVDT
+2424 GEKIATDVVDT

-2444 ETFDFKPAS
+2444 ETLDFKPAT

-2494 TVNYVTTDGTVIKSP
+2494 TVNYVTTDGKVIKTP
-2509 VKDEENAKPGK
+2509 VKDEENAEPGKTYSTEDNKPTTITTEDGKTYKLVPSLTTGEENGSVTSGEDKKVTYVYEEVKGDVVVNYIDTEGNVIKAPVTDTASTSTGTAYDTTDNKPETITTEDGTEYKLVPVLTKGNENGSVVEGTTQVTYVYQKVTTPAPNPNGSVVVNYVNTKGETIATSVNDTTDAALDTAYDTTDYKPAVIKHNGVTYYYKEVKAGDSETGKVVEGTTSVTYVYEPAGSVTVNYVTTDGTVIKTPVKDEENAEPGK

-2571 GDVVVNYID
+2571 GNVVVNYID

-2600 SYDTTDNKPTTITT
+2600 AYDTKDNKPTTITT
-2614 EDGTEYKLVPVL
+2614 
-2626 TKGEENGSV
+2626 
-2635 VEGTT
+2635 
-2640 QVTYVYQKVTTPAPN
+2640 
-2655 PNGSVVV
+2655 
-2662 NYVNTNGETIATS
+2662 
-2675 VNDTTDAAL
+2675 
-2684 DTTYNTTDFKPAV
+2684 
-2697 IKHNGVTYFY
+2697 
-2707 KEVKAGDNESG
+2707 
-2718 KVVEGTTEVTYVYE
+2718 
-2732 PAGSVTVNYVTTNGT
+2732 
-2747 VIKSPVK
+2747 
-2754 DEENA
+2754 
-2759 EPGKTYTTEDN
+2759 
-2770 KPSTI
+2770 
-2775 TTEDGKTYKL
+2775 
-2785 VPSLTTGE
+2785 
-2793 ENGSVTP
+2793 
-2800 GEDKQVTYVYEEVKG
+2800 
-2815 NVLVNYI
+2815 
-2822 DTEGNVIAA
+2822 
-2831 QVEDTSSTSTGTS
+2831 
-2844 YDTTDNKPTTIT
+2844 
-2856 IADGS
+2856 ADGS
-2861 VYELVPV
+2861 VYEIVPV

-2876 SVVEGTTEVT
+2876 SVVEGTTQVT

-2913 QEDGTKPNT
+2913 QEDGTKPNK
-2922 SIPGYEFTG
+2922 SIPTFEFTG
-2931 KTTTDEDGNVTHVY
+2931 KTTIDEDGNVTHVY
-2945 RKVSPK
+2945 RKVTPK

-2992 TKEDGSRYVLIP
+2992 TTEDGSRYVLIP

-3028 KVANWIPEIPG
+3028 KVVNWIPEIPG

-3242 THVYRKVTTPAK
+3242 THVYRKVTPAK

-3260 VDENGNPVSPQEEGT
+3260 VDENGNPIAPQEDGT
-3275 TPNKGNSI
+3275 TPNKSI
-3283 PGYVYV
+3283 PGYVYTGI
-3289 STTTDSDGNTT
+3289 TTTDENGNTT
-3300 HVYRKVKTSHID
+3300 HVYRKVVTNHVD
-3312 ENGNPISPEEEG
+3312 EEG
-3324 KTSNKGTSIPG
+3324 NVINPQEDGTTPDHSIPG

-3346 NGDTLHIYR
+3346 NGDTIHIYR
-3355 KKTPGTPT
+3355 KKTPGTPS

-3371 RPGTQVPSAPAKP
+3371 RPGT
-3384 GQPATPKAGKA
+3384 PATPTPGKPGTPA
-3395 QLPNTGETSSA
+3395 TPATPAPGKPATPATPASAAPGQLPNTGETSSA
-3406 TGVLG
+3406 AGVLG
-3411 VAMLVAAL
+3411 AAMLVAAL
-3419 AIAGK
+3419 ALVGK